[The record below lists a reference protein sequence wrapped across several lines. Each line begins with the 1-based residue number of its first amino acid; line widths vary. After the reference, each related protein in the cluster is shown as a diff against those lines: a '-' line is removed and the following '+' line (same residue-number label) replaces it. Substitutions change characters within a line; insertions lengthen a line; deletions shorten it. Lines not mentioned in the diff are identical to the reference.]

1 MVTNPLISI
10 IMPCLNE
17 EKSIG
22 NCIEKAVKVV
32 KQNKLNAEIIIIDN
46 NSTDKSY
53 QIIKNKIKQHSKNKQ
68 KNLANIKVF
77 KQQKRGYGSAYLKGF
92 EKVKGKYIIMIDS
105 DETYDFEQ
113 IPNFIKELEKNYDFV
128 IGNRFKGKM
137 EKNSMPFSHKYF
149 GNPILSGILRLFF
162 KTRIQDSH
170 CGMRAIK
177 KSSLNKLNLQTTGM
191 EFASEMV
198 IKSIKNKLKI
208 KQIPINYYKRKGKS
222 KLKSFS
228 DAWRHLRFMLLYSPL
243 FLFFFPGFILFLI
256 GIESMIFLYFL
267 NPEIFGITFYFHP
280 MFVSSLL
287 VIIGYQLMIFSLF
300 AKTYAINNL
309 KEKNPLIE
317 RIYKKITIEKA
328 SIFGFLLILAGISIY
343 LIILIKW
350 LNTNFGSLNQVENSI
365 LALTLIILGVQTI
378 FSSFMLSILGIKRK

>member
-1 MVTNPLISI
+1 MVKNPLISI

-22 NCIEKAVKVV
+22 NCIDKTTKVI

-53 QIIKNKIKQHSKNKQ
+53 KIIKNKIKNNKKQ
-68 KNLANIKVF
+68 KNLPNIKTF
-77 KQQKRGYGSAYLKGF
+77 KQKKRGYGSAYLKGF
-92 EKVKGKYIIMIDS
+92 EKAKGRYIIMIDS
-105 DETYDFEQ
+105 DETYDFRQ
-113 IPNFIKELEKNYDFV
+113 IPDFVKELEKSYNFV
-128 IGNRFKGKM
+128 IGNRFKGNM
-137 EKNSMPFSHKYF
+137 EKNAMPFSHKYI

-162 KTRIQDSH
+162 KTKIQDSH

-177 KSSLNKLNLQTTGM
+177 KSALNKLNLQTTGM

-198 IKSIKNKLKI
+198 IKAIKNKLKI

-243 FLFFFPGFILFLI
+243 FLFFLPGFILFLL

-267 NPEIFGITFYFHP
+267 NPEIFGIRLYFHP
-280 MFVSSLL
+280 MFVSSLFI
-287 VIIGYQLMIFSLF
+287 VIGYQLMIFAGF
-300 AKTYAINNL
+300 AKTYAITHL
-309 KEKNPLIE
+309 KERNIIIE
-317 RIYKKITIEKA
+317 RICKKITIEKA
-328 SIFGFLLILAGISIY
+328 GIFGFLLILAGILIY
-343 LIILIKW
+343 LIILLKW
-350 LNTNFGSLNQVENSI
+350 LSTNFGSLNQVENSI
-365 LALTLIILGVQTI
+365 LGVLINYL
-378 FSSFMLSILGIKRK
+378 FSFNS